1 MIAQR
6 EEGLAMP
13 KQRLM
18 ERTRRPSLF
27 FGLLFAAS
35 LPVAGQTGGSG
46 PAPPYGTAAGA
57 GQVTVSPT
65 GGTSSPG
72 TAPGVTTQGPFQ
84 GSVPT
89 GKATGTTLA
98 LTLKDAFDRALKY
111 NLGAIQSDQN
121 TRSARADR
129 LRYLSALL
137 PTLYGQVTGSVEQI
151 NLQAQ
156 GLRLISIPGVP
167 IPTLV
172 GPFSVAD
179 ARGYLSQRVFNWSD
193 IKNWKSASQSEA
205 AAFYSYKSDRD
216 LVVLVTA
223 TAYLQVIA
231 DGANVE
237 SNRAQVR
244 TNQAIYQQNLDLNK
258 QGVAPAIDVLRAKV
272 QLQTQQQQL
281 IAVEN
286 QLAID
291 KLTLARIIGLP
302 NGQEFQ
308 ATDAVPYTAL
318 TGITLDQALH
328 QAYAT
333 RPDYIAAKAQVRAA
347 QLALQAASAENYP
360 WVGVN
365 ANYGD
370 IGSPNFGRSH
380 GTFSVAG
387 TLTIPLFLGTQVR
400 SDKLRADSVLQDRKA
415 QLADLGGKIDDQV
428 RTAFFNLRSSSE
440 LVTVGQSNVDL
451 ANQTLTQAQDRF
463 RAGVTNNLEVVQAQ
477 QAVAAANQS
486 YIASLYS
493 YNAAKISLAQA
504 VGVAEQ
510 SGLDYLGVK

>member
-1 MIAQR
+1 MISLR
-6 EEGLAMP
+6 EEGFAMS
-13 KQRLM
+13 KQRPT
-18 ERTRRPSLF
+18 ERVRRFSLLYC
-27 FGLLFAAS
+27 LLIAAA
-35 LPVAGQTGGSG
+35 LPLAGQTTTAGGPSYG
-46 PAPPYGTAAGA
+46 AQAGTAQPAAGTSISQSSSGTTAGA
-57 GQVTVSPT
+57 AQS
-65 GGTSSPG
+65 
-72 TAPGVTTQGPFQ
+72 PFQ

-89 GKATGTTLA
+89 GQATGTTLA

-111 NLGAIQSDQN
+111 NLGVIQSDQN
-121 TRSARADR
+121 TRTARAER

-137 PTLYGQVTGSVEQI
+137 PTLYGELTASVEQV

-156 GLRLISIPGVP
+156 GLRLNVIPGVP

-172 GPFSVAD
+172 GPFAVAD
-179 ARGYLSQRVFNWSD
+179 VRGYLSQRVFNLSD
-193 IKNWKSASQSEA
+193 IKNWKSASQSET

-223 TAYLQVIA
+223 TAYLQVVA
-231 DGANVE
+231 DAANVE

-244 TNQAIYQQNLDLNK
+244 TNQAIYQQNVDLN
-258 QGVAPAIDVLRAKV
+258 QHGVAPAIDVLRSKV

-291 KLTLARIIGLP
+291 KLALARIVGLP

-308 ATDAVPYTAL
+308 PADTVPYSAL
-318 TGITLDQALH
+318 TGITLDQALR

-333 RPDYIAAKAQVRAA
+333 RPDYLAAKAQVRAA
-347 QLALQAASAENYP
+347 ELARQAASAENYP
-360 WVGVN
+360 WVGVS

-370 IGSPNFGRSH
+370 IGSPNFARSH

-400 SDKLRADSVLQDRKA
+400 SDKLRADATLQDRKA

-428 RTAFFNLRSSSE
+428 RTAFFNLHSSSE
-440 LVTVGQSNVDL
+440 LVTVGQSNVEL
-451 ANQTLTQAQDRF
+451 ANQTLTQSQDRF
-463 RAGVTNNLEVVQAQ
+463 TAGVTNNVEVVQAQ

-504 VGVAEQ
+504 IGVAEQ
-510 SGLDYLGVK
+510 SGLEYLGVK

>member
-1 MIAQR
+1 MFL
-6 EEGLAMP
+6 G
-13 KQRLM
+13 
-18 ERTRRPSLF
+18 
-27 FGLLFAAS
+27 AS
-35 LPVAGQTGGSG
+35 LVGAGQAAPAGGAS
-46 PAPPYGTAAGA
+46 PYVAATAGA
-57 GQVTVSPT
+57 GQVTVSPAS
-65 GGTSSPG
+65 GPSTSA

-89 GKATGTTLA
+89 GQATGTTLA
-98 LTLKDAFDRALKY
+98 VTLKDALDRALKY
-111 NLGAIQSDQN
+111 NLGVIESDQN
-121 TRSARADR
+121 TRAARAER
-129 LRYLSALL
+129 LRTLSALL
-137 PTLYGQVTGSVEQI
+137 PTLYGQLSGSVQQV

-156 GLRLISIPGVP
+156 GLRLNTIPGIP

-179 ARGYLSQRVFNWSD
+179 IRAFLAQRVFNWSD
-193 IKNWKSASQSEA
+193 IKNWKSASESQT
-205 AAFYSYKSDRD
+205 AAFYSYQSDRD

-223 TAYLQVIA
+223 TAYLQVVA
-231 DGANVE
+231 DAANVE

-244 TNQAIYQQNLDLNK
+244 TNQAIYQQNLDQNK
-258 QGVAPAIDVLRAKV
+258 QGVIASIDVLRAKV

-308 ATDAVPYTAL
+308 ATDTVPYSAL
-318 TGITLDQALH
+318 KDISLEQALA
-328 QAYAT
+328 QAHAT
-333 RPDYIAAKAQVRAA
+333 RPDYLAAKAQVRAA
-347 QLALQAASAENYP
+347 ELAHQAAVAENYP
-360 WVGVN
+360 SLGFT

-380 GTFSVAG
+380 GTFAVVG

-400 SDKLRADSVLQDRKA
+400 ADKLQADSVLQDRRA

-428 RTAFFNLRSSSE
+428 RTAFFNLHSSSE
-440 LVTVGQSNVDL
+440 LVTVAQSNVEL
-451 ANQTLTQAQDRF
+451 ANQTLTQSQDRF
-463 RAGVTNNLEVVQAQ
+463 NAGVTNSVEVVQSQ
-477 QAVAAANQS
+477 QTVAAANQA

-493 YNAAKISLAQA
+493 YNSAKISLAQA
-504 VGVAEQ
+504 IGVAAQ
-510 SGLDYLGVK
+510 SGLEYLGVK

>member
-1 MIAQR
+1 MMAQR
-6 EEGLAMP
+6 EEGFAMR
-13 KQRLM
+13 KQRLV
-18 ERTRRPSLF
+18 ERMRRPTLF
-27 FGLLFAAS
+27 FGLLFAA
-35 LPVAGQTGGSG
+35 LPVAGQTGGT
-46 PAPPYGTAAGA
+46 GTAPSYGA
-57 GQVTVSPT
+57 TTGAAQVTVSPT
-65 GGTSSPG
+65 SGTSSSA

-111 NLGAIQSDQN
+111 NLGVIQSDQN
-121 TRSARADR
+121 TRAARADR

-137 PTLYGQVTGSVEQI
+137 PTLYGQLTGSVEQI

-156 GLRLISIPGVP
+156 GLRLISVPGVP

-172 GPFSVAD
+172 GPFWVED

-193 IKNWKSASQSEA
+193 IKNWKSASQSVT

-231 DGANVE
+231 DAANVE

-244 TNQAIYQQNLDLNK
+244 TNQTIYEQNLDLNK
-258 QGVAPAIDVLRAKV
+258 NGVAPAIDVLRAKV
-272 QLQTQQQQL
+272 QLQSQQQQL

-291 KLTLARIIGLP
+291 KLTLARIVGLP

-308 ATDAVPYTAL
+308 ATDAVPYSAL
-318 TGITLDQALH
+318 TGITLDQALQ

-333 RPDYIAAKAQVRAA
+333 RPDYLAAKAQVRAA

-360 WVGVN
+360 WLGVN

-380 GTFSVAG
+380 GTFAVAG

-400 SDKLRADSVLQDRKA
+400 SDKLRADSTLQDRKA

-428 RTAFFNLRSSSE
+428 RTAFFNLHSSSE
-440 LVTVGQSNVDL
+440 LVTVGQSNVEL

-463 RAGVTNNLEVVQAQ
+463 KAGVTNNLEVVQAQ

-510 SGLDYLGVK
+510 SGLEFLGVK

>member
-1 MIAQR
+1 
-6 EEGLAMP
+6 
-13 KQRLM
+13 
-18 ERTRRPSLF
+18 
-27 FGLLFAAS
+27 
-35 LPVAGQTGGSG
+35 
-46 PAPPYGTAAGA
+46 
-57 GQVTVSPT
+57 
-65 GGTSSPG
+65 
-72 TAPGVTTQGPFQ
+72 
-84 GSVPT
+84 
-89 GKATGTTLA
+89 
-98 LTLKDAFDRALKY
+98 
-111 NLGAIQSDQN
+111 
-121 TRSARADR
+121 
-129 LRYLSALL
+129 LSALL

-193 IKNWKSASQSEA
+193 IKNWKSASQSETA
-205 AAFYSYKSDRD
+205 SLYSYKSDRD
-216 LVVLVTA
+216 LVVLVSA
-223 TAYLQVIA
+223 TAYLQVVA
-231 DGANVE
+231 DLANVD
-237 SNRAQVR
+237 SNRAQVK
-244 TNQAIYQQNLDLNK
+244 TNQTIYDQNSDRNK
-258 QGVAPAIDVLRAKV
+258 QGVVASIDVLRSKV
-272 QLQTQQQQL
+272 QLQSQQQQL

-308 ATDAVPYTAL
+308 ATDTIPYSAL
-318 TGITLDQALH
+318 TGITQDQALR

-333 RPDYIAAKAQVRAA
+333 RPDYLAAKAQVRAA
-347 QLALQAASAENYP
+347 ELSAQAAAAENYP

-365 ANYGD
+365 GNYGD

-387 TLTIPLFLGTQVR
+387 TVTIPLFLGTQVR

-428 RTAFFNLRSSSE
+428 RTAFLNLNSSSE
-440 LVTVGQSNVDL
+440 LVTVAQSNVDL

-463 RAGVTNNLEVVQAQ
+463 TAGVTNNVEVVQAQ

-486 YIASLYS
+486 YIASLYT
-493 YNAAKISLAQA
+493 YNAAKIALAQA
-504 VGVAEQ
+504 IGVAEQ
-510 SGLDYLGVK
+510 SGLEFLGVK

>member
-1 MIAQR
+1 MLHPRPRENAKPLSVFFWLLLAIAPA
-6 EEGLAMP
+6 G
-13 KQRLM
+13 
-18 ERTRRPSLF
+18 F
-27 FGLLFAAS
+27 
-35 LPVAGQTGGSG
+35 GQTP
-46 PAPPYGTAAGA
+46 PAAPQPYGAAGA
-57 GQVTVSPT
+57 GQVTLSPT
-65 GGTSSPG
+65 GGQSSSA

-89 GKATGTTLA
+89 GQATGTTLPI
-98 LTLKDAFDRALKY
+98 TLREAFDRALKY

-121 TRSARADR
+121 TRSARAER
-129 LRYLSALL
+129 LHYLNALL
-137 PTLYGQVTGSVEQI
+137 PTLYGQLSGSVQQI

-156 GLRLISIPGVP
+156 GLRLNIIPGIP

-172 GPFSVAD
+172 GPFAVAD
-179 ARGYLSQRVFNWSD
+179 VRAYLSQRIFNLSD

-205 AAFYSYKSDRD
+205 VAFLSYKSDRD

-223 TAYLQVIA
+223 TAYLQVVA
-231 DGANVE
+231 DAANVE

-244 TNQAIYQQNLDLNK
+244 TNQAIYQQSLDQNK
-258 QGVAPAIDVLRAKV
+258 QGVVASIDVLRSKV

-291 KLTLARIIGLP
+291 KLTLARVIGLP
-302 NGQEFQ
+302 NGQEFTL
-308 ATDAVPYTAL
+308 TDKVPYASL
-318 TGITLDQALH
+318 TGVTLEQALQ
-328 QAYAT
+328 QAHAT
-333 RPDYIAAKAQVRAA
+333 RPDYLAAKAQLRAA
-347 QLALQAASAENYP
+347 ELAHQAAAAENYP
-360 WVGVN
+360 WVGFN

-380 GTFSVAG
+380 GTFTVAG
-387 TLTIPLFLGTQVR
+387 TVTIPLFLGTQVR
-400 SDKLRADSVLQDRKA
+400 ADKLQADSVFQDRKA

-428 RTAFFNLRSSSE
+428 RTAFFNLHSSSE
-440 LVTVGQSNVDL
+440 LVTVAESNIEL

-463 RAGVTNNLEVVQAQ
+463 TAGVTNNLEVVEAQ

-504 VGVAEQ
+504 IGVAEQ
-510 SGLDYLGVK
+510 SGLEYLGVK

>member
-1 MIAQR
+1 
-6 EEGLAMP
+6 MP
-13 KQRLM
+13 RQQPI
-18 ERTRRPSLF
+18 ERVRRPSLF
-27 FGLLFAAS
+27 LCLLIAAS
-35 LPVAGQTGGSG
+35 LPAFGQATGAGTGQ
-46 PAPPYGTAAGA
+46 PPYGTAAGG
-57 GQVTVSPT
+57 GQITISPS
-65 GGTSSPG
+65 GGQSSSG
-72 TAPGVTTQGPFQ
+72 TAPGVTAQGPFQ

-89 GKATGTTLA
+89 GQATGTTLA
-98 LTLKDAFDRALKY
+98 LTLKDALDRALKY
-111 NLGAIQSDQN
+111 NLGVIQSDQN
-121 TRSARADR
+121 TRSARAER
-129 LRYLSALL
+129 LRSLSALL
-137 PTLYGQVTGSVEQI
+137 PNLYGQVTGSVEQI

-156 GLRLISIPGVP
+156 GLRLISVPGVP
-167 IPTLV
+167 IPTLD

-193 IKNWKSASQSEA
+193 IKNWKSASQSETA
-205 AAFYSYKSDRD
+205 ALYSYKSDRD

-223 TAYLQVIA
+223 SAYLQVIA
-231 DGANVE
+231 DAANVE

-244 TNQAIYQQNLDLNK
+244 TNQTIYQQDLDRNK
-258 QGVAPAIDVLRAKV
+258 QGVVAAIDVLRSKV

-291 KLTLARIIGLP
+291 KLTLARVIGLP

-308 ATDAVPYTAL
+308 ATDIIPYSAL
-318 TGITLDQALH
+318 TGITLEQALQ
-328 QAYAT
+328 QAHTT
-333 RPDYIAAKAQVRAA
+333 RPDYLAAKAQVRAA
-347 QLALQAASAENYP
+347 ELAHQAAAAENYP

-387 TLTIPLFLGTQVR
+387 TVTIPLFLGTQVR
-400 SDKLRADSVLQDRKA
+400 SDKLRTDAVLQDRRA

-428 RTAFFNLRSSSE
+428 RTAFLNLHSSSE
-440 LVTVGQSNVDL
+440 LVTVAQSNVEL

-463 RAGVTNNLEVVQAQ
+463 TAGVTNNLEVVQAQ

-486 YIASLYS
+486 YIASVYS
-493 YNAAKISLAQA
+493 YNTAKISLAQA
-504 VGVAEQ
+504 IGVAEQ
-510 SGLDYLGVK
+510 SGLEYLGVK